1 MAPPAVRAP
10 SCGGYGAGMDMRV
23 LGAALALALAGLAGG
38 WALGSRAEEPPST
51 IRVLAPVEGESPSFP
66 SDPVVTVLPDP
77 DTPALE
83 PALDLHDERVG
94 SRAFGVRVPVPDGW
108 VRTDN
113 ILEETKWEPVGAPVN
128 TYLLRVKIISG
139 LRLSVAQALADRRDA
154 LRSVVQDF
162 ELESQSADTFVATYV
177 NDRYR
182 RLTIERFLALD
193 GTDAAY
199 VTVVVI
205 GRERDRVGMTDL
217 LERVTDGVALSR
229 S

>member
-1 MAPPAVRAP
+1 
-10 SCGGYGAGMDMRV
+10 MDVRV
-23 LGAALALALAGLAGG
+23 LGAALAMAVVGLAGG
-38 WALGSRAEEPPST
+38 WVLGDRGEEPPAT
-51 IRVLAPVEGESPSFP
+51 IEVLEPVTGESPSFP
-66 SDPVVTVLPDP
+66 SDPEITVLPDP

-94 SRAFGVRVPVPDGW
+94 SKAFGVRVPVPDGW
-108 VRTDN
+108 GRTDN
-113 ILEETKWEPVGAPVN
+113 ILEETKWEPVGAPQN

-139 LRLSVAQALADRRDA
+139 LRLTVAQALQARLDA
-154 LRSVVQDF
+154 LRSVVEDF
-162 ELESQSADTFVATYV
+162 QPESQTDDTFVATYV
-177 NDRYR
+177 NDSYR
-182 RLTIERFLALD
+182 RLTIERFLSLD
-193 GTDAAY
+193 GSDNAY